1 MIEQTVIRAAKQA
14 SQRLKFSFPYDITE
28 WVTQKNMLMEN
39 YHKHTTWSNLVQFD
53 SATDIIDF
61 MRKSQEYGCTCY
73 FSGEH
78 GFQGEWAYVY
88 DLCRNTQDES
98 FRTKN
103 KLLRSMKFR
112 YSTEAYWVK
121 DRLRE
126 YPVIDPETG
135 EAKTDSKT
143 GEVKKSKDRTY

>member
-61 MRKSQEYGCTCY
+61 MRKSQEYGCTC
-73 FSGEH
+73 
-78 GFQGEWAYVY
+78 
-88 DLCRNTQDES
+88 
-98 FRTKN
+98 
-103 KLLRSMKFR
+103 
-112 YSTEAYWVK
+112 
-121 DRLRE
+121 
-126 YPVIDPETG
+126 
-135 EAKTDSKT
+135 
-143 GEVKKSKDRTY
+143 